1 MTFRFTFNA
10 MHLARLRGAL
20 RPERKSGGFKGCPAG
35 APRSGAELHKPGSS
49 QGAEASGLE
58 PDARAGISPRNSKPL
73 VLDFVSKGFSANMS
87 GQHPS
92 CRGLSR
98 TTVKPLE
105 QRARLR
111 PARRGMNN
119 MEARSSLSRVLP
131 ARRHLVKQARLDEAA
146 GGGPLGR
153 RAATPP

>member
-1 MTFRFTFNA
+1 
-10 MHLARLRGAL
+10 
-20 RPERKSGGFKGCPAG
+20 
-35 APRSGAELHKPGSS
+35 
-49 QGAEASGLE
+49 
-58 PDARAGISPRNSKPL
+58 
-73 VLDFVSKGFSANMS
+73 MS

-111 PARRGMNN
+111 PARHAMNN

-153 RAATPP
+153 RAATLPEFEQGKLRQPRGFPRLKLPAVEVVTGD